1 MTSLVLVAVLVG
13 GLGLCVVPS
22 ARPLARWWGWL
33 VVLAFATA
41 ALQLP
46 GVQWRERAPRT
57 ARLQLPASAVA
68 ARTALLAAAATI
80 EPRAQDLVV
89 HWQPPAAPPLG
100 ANAQRLCAL
109 GAEIAAPTP
118 LPLAPS
124 DLQLFALGEL
134 VAGRPV
140 ALRVAT
146 PRLAEPLPG
155 RLLVRGGAAT
165 LLEQDLMVGG
175 SEAATATFVAPAEG
189 DLAFELVVRVGAAE
203 LRAVGVG
210 SLLPPPRVLVL
221 EPSGLAAEA
230 LRAQG
235 VQVTTSAAAPAD
247 WREFAAVLLGGPL
260 SAADQQRL
268 VAAVLDGTGVFALGP
283 SFGASEEPIRALLPV
298 RPDPVQPNL
307 DEGERNSAGPGAG
320 AATPPAEPPP
330 PPPEPP
336 PPTPDA
342 KPPDPSGAGRVGDQP
357 IDVDKHSIAM
367 VLVVDRSGSMGQVL
381 ANGRTKMSY
390 AKSSAL
396 RTARALGEGD
406 QVAIVTYGNKDQ
418 GRVELPLTNATDS
431 AVIGAGIERLAHASE
446 LTFLLSGLRRAQ
458 ELLAQSTAAVKHVV
472 VITDGEFFVSEDLA
486 LKSLA
491 RALRSDGK
499 ATLSVIAITDA
510 GTDPAFLKLSEEMTK
525 AGGGQF
531 LPISDP
537 TAVPTFVVAEVTRAL
552 QRVGRTPRDGDGA
565 EASPNESPPPPE
577 RRTEPPPREPPPAPK
592 QPSPPS
598 TRRLLVRAVAA
609 SPLLLPEPSP
619 RWPELGGA
627 LAGKA
632 PFEAQVLLVAGDD
645 GWPLLA
651 FANRGLGRV
660 GAFAADLFGDDGAT
674 FRSEAAFPGRLAAW
688 LQSVLPVRPESLP
701 QPLLTRS
708 SCDPQLPT
716 PREAA
721 GLAALAGGPIHQTPA
736 PPEPWLE
743 RALVADFGAVAPWLL
758 LALVTLA
765 GVERLVARWALR
777 RGHPS

>member
-1 MTSLVLVAVLVG
+1 VTTLVLVAALLG
-13 GLGLCVVPS
+13 GLGLCLVPS

-33 VVLAFATA
+33 VVLAFATT
-41 ALQLP
+41 ALREP

-57 ARLQLPASAVA
+57 ARLDLPQSPVA
-68 ARTALLAAAATI
+68 ARTALLAAAADV
-80 EPRAQDLVV
+80 ESRAPDVV
-89 HWQPPAAPPLG
+89 VRWQSPASPPLEAHALQRRAFGAMVVAPP
-100 ANAQRLCAL
+100 
-109 GAEIAAPTP
+109 T

-146 PRLAEPLPG
+146 PRLGAPLPG
-155 RLLVRGGAAT
+155 HLTVRAGAAT
-165 LLEQDLMVGG
+165 LLQQEVLVGG
-175 SEAATATFVAPAEG
+175 AEAATATFVAPGEG
-189 DLAFELVVRVGAAE
+189 ELTFELVVRAGPAE
-203 LRAVGVG
+203 LRARGAA
-210 SLLPPPRVLVL
+210 SLAPPPRVLVI

-235 VQVTTSAAAPAD
+235 VQVTISTAAPAD
-247 WREFAAVLLGGPL
+247 WREFAAVLLGGPMP
-260 SAADQQRL
+260 AGDQQRL
-268 VAAVLDGTGVFALGP
+268 VAAVLDGTGVLALGP
-283 SFGASEEPIRALLPV
+283 SFGAGEEPIRALLPV

-307 DEGERNSAGPGAG
+307 DEGDRGAAGPGA
-320 AATPPAEPPP
+320 ADA

-336 PPTPDA
+336 PPPTQPDPP
-342 KPPDPSGAGRVGDQP
+342 PPDPTGAGRVGDQP
-357 IDVDKHSIAM
+357 IDVDKHTIAM

-396 RTARALGEGD
+396 RTAQALGERD

-418 GRVELPLTNATDS
+418 GRVELPLTDATDR
-431 AVIGAGIERLAHASE
+431 AVIGAGIGKLAHASE

-458 ELLAQSTAAVKHVV
+458 ELLAPCTAAVKHVV

-486 LKSLA
+486 LKSVA
-491 RALRSDGK
+491 RSLRSDGK

-565 EASPNESPPPPE
+565 EATASDAPPPPE
-577 RRTEPPPREPPPAPK
+577 RRPEPPPREPQPAPPRPAE
-592 QPSPPS
+592 PSV
-598 TRRLLVRAVAA
+598 RRLRVRAVAA
-609 SPLLLPEPSP
+609 SPLLAPEPEQA
-619 RWPELGGA
+619 WPELGGA
-627 LAGKA
+627 LAGTA

-660 GAFAADLFGDDGAT
+660 GAFAADLFGDDGAA
-674 FRSEAAFPGRLAAW
+674 FRSEPAFPGRLAAW
-688 LQSVLPVRPESLP
+688 LQSVLPVRSEPLP
-701 QPLLTRS
+701 RPLLTAS
-708 SCDPQLPT
+708 SCHPPLPT
-716 PREAA
+716 PHEA
-721 GLAALAGGPIHQTPA
+721 AALAAFAGGPPQVEPA
-736 PPEPWLE
+736 APEPWAE
-743 RALVADFGAVAPWLL
+743 RTLVDDFGALAPWLL
-758 LALVTLA
+758 VALLTLA
-765 GVERLVARWALR
+765 GVERLAARWALR
-777 RGHPS
+777 RGRPA